1 MFIRKEGVKEV
12 KEEKDIDDVGNSTDT
27 TRESKF
33 TLLAED
39 LEFSKTSEDKD
50 GENID
55 DVRNNDNENIDSDT
69 FTDED
74 HRETNAIKI
83 NNNNDD
89 LFITISSDLEDEG
102 KETFSSCWSTNIQK
116 KLNTKTSTVSLKCFY
131 EHYKGTVEKRK
142 IHCRLCL
149 GSNILQYKSFPKH
162 IKNVH
167 ERHEK
172 QKCEICHKD
181 FAYILQSTEGLAR
194 RKLLGIKW
202 N

>member
-102 KETFSSCWSTNIQK
+102 KETFSSC
-116 KLNTKTSTVSLKCFY
+116 
-131 EHYKGTVEKRK
+131 
-142 IHCRLCL
+142 
-149 GSNILQYKSFPKH
+149 
-162 IKNVH
+162 
-167 ERHEK
+167 
-172 QKCEICHKD
+172 
-181 FAYILQSTEGLAR
+181 
-194 RKLLGIKW
+194 
-202 N
+202 